1 MSDDYLWD
9 GSGEPDPEVRR
20 LELLLGRLRH
30 NQAAPELPE
39 LRPSEGAATEDSQS
53 MEVSRFRLLW
63 PGFASAAGILLVIA
77 GFWFAAR
84 LSRPALH
91 VARLSGEPTIG
102 SGRISST
109 GRLMRGDWLQTDG
122 SSRARIT
129 VGEIGHVEVEPH
141 TRIRLVE
148 SRVSEQRL
156 ALARGKMH
164 ASILAPPRIFV
175 VETPAAVAVDLGCT
189 YTLAVDDSGAS
200 ILEVTSGWVALEEK
214 GRVSVVPAGALCWT
228 RPGVGPG
235 TPYFK
240 DSSAAFQAALD
251 RFDFGGGG
259 RDAIDVLLTES
270 RKRDTLSLWH
280 LLSRVDEAERIRL
293 YERIAAFVPPP
304 RGVTREGVLELD
316 KKMLDYWRD
325 ELEWSW

>member
-9 GSGEPDPEVRR
+9 GSGEPDPELRR

-30 NQAAPELPE
+30 NQAVPELPE
-39 LRPSEGAATEDSQS
+39 HKASAV
-53 MEVSRFRLLW
+53 EVSRFRLLW

-84 LSRPALH
+84 WSRPALQ
-91 VARLSGEPTIG
+91 VARLSGAPTIG
-102 SGRISST
+102 SGRIANT
-109 GRLMRGDWLQTDG
+109 GRLTRGDWLQTDG

-129 VGEIGHVEVEPH
+129 IGEIGHVEVEPH

-148 SRVSEQRL
+148 SRPSEQRL

-164 ASILAPPRIFV
+164 ASISAPPRIFI
-175 VETPAAVAVDLGCT
+175 VETPAAVAVDLGCA
-189 YTLAVDDSGAS
+189 YTLEVDDSGAG
-200 ILEVTSGWVALEEK
+200 LLQVTSGWVALEEK
-214 GRVSVVPAGALCWT
+214 GRVSVVPAGALCVT

-251 RFDFGGGG
+251 GFDFGGGG
-259 RDAIDVLLTES
+259 KDAVDVLLTES

-280 LLSRVDEAERIRL
+280 LLARVDEAERIRL